1 MYISVECVEQNNIVQ
16 TGEEFM
22 THANTAAR
30 RTAMINLRALP
41 AQRELIDRA
50 CAVSHK
56 KMTDFILEASCRE
69 AEQVL
74 CDRRYFV
81 LDDEAF
87 NDFEAA
93 LDTPLNENTAVL
105 KLLSS
110 KAPWEE

>member
-1 MYISVECVEQNNIVQ
+1 MSLGNQ
-16 TGEEFM
+16 
-22 THANTAAR
+22 AAR
-30 RTAMINLRALP
+30 RTAMINLRAFP

-50 CAVSHK
+50 CAASNK

-81 LDDEAF
+81 LDEEAF

-93 LDTPLNENTAVL
+93 LDTPLNENKAVL

-110 KAPWEE
+110 KVPWEE